1 MRIEYFDTVKQFLNQ
16 FNEILLEKEEVNQLI
31 LFNANNMLVQEQV
44 EGSFYGGVWNEDN
57 VLKFVFLHMPPYN
70 LLISSIGE
78 VDNHVTEGFAMEI
91 ASKYPRIRGI
101 NAKNEV
107 AYVFSNAFIKI
118 RPCNI
123 ETHFTLDIMKLTM
136 VKECNLPTGI
146 FRKART
152 EDIPLIIEWNQAFF
166 AYIGETIE
174 VLEDHIKKITTRV
187 GEGKYYLFETPDN
200 IVVSMAAAS
209 RYLTYGVA
217 IGPVFTP
224 EIYRNKGYGMAVV
237 HHLCQKLLQDGHRYV
252 TLYVDQKNPVSNHVY
267 LRVGFEIVEDQ
278 LDIRFVE

>member
-1 MRIEYFDTVKQFLNQ
+1 MRIKYFDTVKQFLNE

-44 EGSFYGGVWNEDN
+44 EGSFYGGVWNEEG
-57 VLKFVFLHMPPYN
+57 VLKFIFLHMPPYN

-78 VDNHVTEGFAMEI
+78 VDNRVTESFAMDI
-91 ASKYPRIRGI
+91 ASNHPLIRGI
-101 NAKNEV
+101 NARKEV
-107 AYVFSNAFIKI
+107 AYVFSNAFVTI
-118 RPCNI
+118 RRCNI
-123 ETHFTLDIMKLTM
+123 ETHFTLDIMKLT
-136 VKECNLPTGI
+136 KTNDCNLPNGI
-146 FRKART
+146 FRKAT
-152 EDIPLIIEWNQAFF
+152 DQDIPLIVEWNQAFF

-174 VLEDHIKKITTRV
+174 VLEDYIKKIKTRV
-187 GEGKYYLFETPDN
+187 NEGKYYLFETPDN

-237 HHLCQKLLQDGHRYV
+237 HHLCQALLQDGHRYV

-267 LRVGFEIVEDQ
+267 LKIGFEIVEDQ